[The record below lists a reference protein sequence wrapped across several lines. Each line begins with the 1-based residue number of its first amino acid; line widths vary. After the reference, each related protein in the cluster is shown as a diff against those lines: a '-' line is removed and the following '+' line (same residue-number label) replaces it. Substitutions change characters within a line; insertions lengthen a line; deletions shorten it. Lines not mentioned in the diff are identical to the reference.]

1 MPITS
6 NVAWDERLEAFKG
19 RDTAPY
25 IETVKASSRGRE
37 RLGHQRRQPDFYGH

>member
-19 RDTAPY
+19 RDTAHY
-25 IETVKASSRGRE
+25 IETVKATAKCCAATWSRS
-37 RLGHQRRQPDFYGH
+37 